1 MRSNSKD
8 LPLSI
13 LNYFAAFT
21 ETKFNFKTLV
31 NYCWTD
37 DEFSLDLGLFQE
49 FQEQLLEKIK
59 AGDKAPVAIKPHEH
73 TLSLL
78 KEDLLFDIENALS
91 GKFGPDYL
99 KTCVEQALAA
109 IVEADKVLIASDQEN
124 QVTAKDDQ
132 PDPERLQQ
140 QKKKAFREGARK
152 YNLAF
157 RKQLELILIDHQDR
171 KVDRLKAELGLAG
184 IPASIFNSTHFLK
197 QQFDALQLLAR
208 VSHSETD
215 YFESVKAHFKNNLT
229 DIVLYDLFI
238 NIQKYARFNSVGTQ
252 YLFFHELNRATDNNN
267 LEAYP
272 VFFIEVDFVLGTDEV
287 LISFPRDLIFINT
300 PAVNYFRFP
309 SILTTPRSTT
319 FQHATADISG
329 IETFLQ
335 AQYGI
340 SEPFA
345 LESHFKRI
353 SALKENFPDI
363 KCRLGFQVVRKEN
376 KRLLDYSELMTR
388 LLSGSEGKFSDF
400 ISQYIDGHI
409 ENTQDQVDRQ
419 YKEQCP
425 IKSPRRYISDI
436 PLHLNDA
443 QKRILLSLANAK
455 NKVVVVDGP
464 PGTGKSHTIAAL
476 VYWANQEKK
485 SVVITSHKKEALD
498 VIDRMLTDKFKT
510 LHPTAKPSIVRF
522 GKNGHSINTL
532 ENTFQNSVINAAGN
546 RANEYNAAAAEKD
559 ARAGTNRI
567 VEKLKKQLATS
578 GKYAQSIGD
587 LNTFEQLQEELLASS
602 VLDTTIADL
611 PKVPSTITI
620 DFDGLM
626 RFSAHP
632 QLGGLKQMSIP
643 ELDFLIKHRS
653 DIPLFLDAC
662 EAINLN
668 GSVADIDIHTTAI
681 PETFIKVLEAGL
693 AVFKKTVPVHS
704 LTVNDLSGNFFK
716 RLLNKPPDEK
726 EREKMINAL
735 KTLQYVDILQDI
747 SRLKEIAAE
756 SVTLEDLASG
766 LEDLRTALSLR
777 QHKDIIRE
785 YRSIGN
791 HQEKPV
797 SDIFKSLNG
806 VTPVLEDISTD
817 LIDSISN
824 LFVAYGPILS
834 MLNID
839 KENLYSLSRL
849 HALTGSE
856 TKLWQ
861 WVCLHYR
868 LSKTSAVNTVC
879 KNDFDAYYEQQQK
892 AVEHANDLRLKNL
905 NNHLNEIAKIKVS
918 FEGGKRFTVDQAG
931 VLLKNVSGLIAEPDM
946 IARFFPMEE
955 NLIDLLIIDE
965 ASQVSIANSISLIL
979 RARQVVVFGDE
990 YQYGAVSAVNVS
1002 AKYSASY
1009 FREIIQAYT
1018 SDYQVAASEQETATL
1033 VDTVSREITEEDL
1046 EAEPVTRPQ
1055 DNAGS
1060 ILWLKTFNIRTS
1072 TLSFAKA
1079 IANYTTSL
1087 RDHYRSFTE
1096 IIDYSNTFFYKP
1108 AQLELTVN
1116 RIRTRPI
1123 NQVLAFIPVET
1134 RGDSGRNVN
1143 LDEIDAIIDDIAK
1156 RISNGFKGTIG
1167 IITSF
1172 KEQQA
1177 RMEQSINEKMNLPE
1191 LKRNHNLAVW
1201 FVGDVQGEERDVI
1214 YYSFVEDKKYGNADL
1229 RSIYPVID
1237 GTADTIRSLKMQ
1249 RLNVGF
1255 SRAKDTMVFVH
1266 SMPVGDYS
1274 HSRLGDA
1281 LKHYQGL
1288 LENTA
1293 QNDFFVEDPPVFES
1307 PAEERLYQ
1315 LLVNTR
1321 FVESHRETLKI
1332 VPQFNIGEYIRAQ
1345 YRKQIPRYRVDF
1357 LLTLACQGRE
1367 QALILEYDGVEYH
1380 TKNPDMVTEH
1390 NFSAEYLDY
1399 DISRQIELESYGY
1412 RFLRINKFTLRPE
1425 QPGQTESDVLDRLLT
1440 QAFAAQ

>member
-1 MRSNSKD
+1 MRSNSKK

-37 DEFSLDLGLFQE
+37 DEFSLDLGLFQK
-49 FQEQLLEKIK
+49 FQEQLLAKIK
-59 AGDKAPVAIKPHEH
+59 AGNNGPVAVKPHEH

-78 KEDLLFDIENALS
+78 KDDLLFDIEKALS
-91 GKFGPDYL
+91 DKFGPGYL
-99 KTCVEQALAA
+99 QTCVEQELAA
-109 IVEADKVLIASDQEN
+109 IVEADKVLIASAKGDQI
-124 QVTAKDDQ
+124 TAQDDE
-132 PDPERLQQ
+132 PDLERTQQ
-140 QKKKAFREGARK
+140 QKAKAFREGTRK

-157 RKQLELILIDHQDR
+157 RKQLERILIDHQDQ
-171 KVDRLKAELGLAG
+171 KIDRLKAELILARV
-184 IPASIFNSTHFLK
+184 PASIFNSTHFLK

-208 VSHSETD
+208 DSQSEAD
-215 YFESVKAHFKNNLT
+215 YFETVKNHFKNNLA

-238 NIQKYARFNSVGTQ
+238 NIQKYARFNSTGSQ
-252 YLFFHELNRATDNNN
+252 YLFFHELSRTTDQNNP
-267 LEAYP
+267 EAYP
-272 VFFIEVDFVLGTDEV
+272 VFFIEVDFALGTDEV
-287 LISFPRDLIFINT
+287 RVSFPRDLIFINT
-300 PAVNYFRFP
+300 PAVNYFKFP

-319 FQHATADISG
+319 FQHAAADISA

-353 SALKENFPDI
+353 TAPKDNFPDI
-363 KCRLGFQVVRKEN
+363 RCRLGFQVVRKEN

-388 LLSGSEGKFSDF
+388 LLAGSGSKFSDF
-400 ISQYIDGHI
+400 IAQYIDGHI

-419 YKEQCP
+419 YKEQYP
-425 IKSPRRYISDI
+425 VKSPKRYISDI

-443 QKRILLSLANAK
+443 QKRILLSLGNPK
-455 NKVVVVDGP
+455 NKIVVVDGP
-464 PGTGKSHTIAAL
+464 PGTGKSHTITAL

-510 LHPTAKPSIVRF
+510 LHPTAKPSVVRF
-522 GKNGHSINTL
+522 GKNGDSINTL
-532 ENTFQNSVINAAGN
+532 ENTLQNSVINAAGN
-546 RANEYNAAAAEKD
+546 RTNDYNEEATVKD
-559 ARAGTNRI
+559 DRAGTARI
-567 VEKLKKQLATS
+567 VEKIEAQLSRAGRYT
-578 GKYAQSIGD
+578 QTTQD
-587 LNTFEQLQEELLASS
+587 LLAFEQLQEELVASS
-602 VLDTTIADL
+602 ALAPDDTDL
-611 PKVPSTITI
+611 PKIPASVKI
-620 DFDGLM
+620 DFNGLM
-626 RFSAHP
+626 KFSAH
-632 QLGGLKQMSIP
+632 QHLGGLKQMAIP
-643 ELDFLIKHRS
+643 ELDFLLKHKS
-653 DIPLFLDAC
+653 DIPLFLNAC
-662 EAINLN
+662 EALNLH
-668 GSVADIDIHTTAI
+668 GQAASIEICTIAI
-681 PETFIKVLEAGL
+681 PDKFVQLVEIGLSIFKSTIPIHLLTSQDLAGSF
-693 AVFKKTVPVHS
+693 V
-704 LTVNDLSGNFFK
+704 K
-716 RLLNKPPDEK
+716 RLFKKPPDEK
-726 EREKMINAL
+726 ERTELINSL
-735 KTLQYVDILQDI
+735 KSLHYADILGDI
-747 SRLKEIAAE
+747 ARLKEVPPE
-756 SVTLEDLASG
+756 SITLGDLAAG
-766 LEDLRTALSLR
+766 LDDLRTALSLR
-777 QHKDIIRE
+777 KHKDIIRE
-785 YRSIGN
+785 YRSISSN
-791 HQEKPV
+791 REKSV
-797 SDIFKSLNG
+797 SDIYQTLNN
-806 VTPVLEDISTD
+806 VAPLLNDIDTA

-824 LFVAYGPILS
+824 LFDFYGPILS
-834 MLNID
+834 RLNIERD
-839 KENLYSLSRL
+839 NLYSLSRL
-849 HALTGSE
+849 HLLTGAE
-856 TKLWQ
+856 IKVWQ
-861 WVCLHYR
+861 WTNLHYR
-868 LSKTSAVNTVC
+868 LSNETDVNAVG
-879 KNDFDAYYEQQQK
+879 KEDFDDYYELRQK
-892 AVEHANDLRLKNL
+892 VMEHGNDTRLKNL

-918 FEGGKRFTVDQAG
+918 FVGGKRFTTDQAR
-931 VLLKNVSGLIAEPDM
+931 VLLHNISGLIAEPDM

-1002 AKYSASY
+1002 ARYSASY
-1009 FREIIQAYT
+1009 FKEIIQAYT
-1018 SDYQVAASEQETATL
+1018 HDYQVPASEQEAAAL
-1033 VDTVSREITEEDL
+1033 VDTVSREIDDEDL
-1046 EAEPVTRPQ
+1046 EVEPVTRPQ

-1087 RDHYRSFTE
+1087 RDHYRSFSE

-1123 NQVLAFIPVET
+1123 TQVLQFIPVDT
-1134 RGDSGRNVN
+1134 KGDSGRNVN
-1143 LDEIDAIIDDIAK
+1143 LDEIDAIISDLNIRIAD
-1156 RISNGFKGTIG
+1156 GFKGTIG
-1167 IITSF
+1167 IISSF

-1177 RMEQSINEKMNLPE
+1177 RMEQALNEKMNLPE

-1201 FVGDVQGEERDVI
+1201 FVGDVQGEERDLV
-1214 YYSFVEDKKYGNADL
+1214 YYSLVEDKKYGNADL
-1229 RSIYPVID
+1229 RSIYPVIG

-1266 SMPVGDYS
+1266 SMPLGDYS
-1274 HSRLGDA
+1274 RSRLGDA
-1281 LKHYQGL
+1281 LKHYQGV

-1293 QNDFFVEDPPVFES
+1293 QNDFFVEDPSVFES

-1321 FVESHRETLKI
+1321 FVETHRENLKI

-1357 LLTLACQGRE
+1357 LVTLAQNGRE

-1380 TKNPDMVTEH
+1380 TKNPDIVTGH
-1390 NFSAEYLDY
+1390 NFTAEYLDY

-1412 RFLRINKFTLRPE
+1412 RFLRINKFNLRPE
-1425 QPGQTESDVLDRLLT
+1425 QPGQTEVDVLDRLLK
-1440 QAFAAQ
+1440 QAFAGQ